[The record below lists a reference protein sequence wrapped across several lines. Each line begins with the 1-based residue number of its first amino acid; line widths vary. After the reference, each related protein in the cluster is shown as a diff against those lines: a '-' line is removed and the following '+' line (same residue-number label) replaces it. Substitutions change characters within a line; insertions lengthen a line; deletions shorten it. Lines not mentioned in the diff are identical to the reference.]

1 MFDRSSLAHEATRF
15 DHLRRH
21 LIETYPDIDDE
32 TLFDTLEGA
41 SNLNEAVGAIVRS
54 ALEDE
59 ALVQA
64 LKARID
70 GMRERLSRI
79 QHTASS
85 KRLAALEAMEQV
97 NLKKIVE
104 PDFTISV
111 RPSSP
116 GVVVTCEA
124 EIPDCY
130 TVPQPPKINR
140 RKILDALKAGA
151 DVPGAVLSNSRN
163 TLSVRTK

>member
-1 MFDRSSLAHEATRF
+1 MSELSLEVSRF
-15 DHLRRH
+15 EHLRRH

-41 SNLNEAVGAIVRS
+41 TNLNEAVGAIVRS
-54 ALEDE
+54 AVDDE
-59 ALVQA
+59 SLADA
-64 LKARID
+64 LKARVD
-70 GMRERLSRI
+70 NMRERLSRI
-79 QHTASS
+79 QHTASQ
-85 KRLAALEAMEQV
+85 KRRAALEAMEQV
-97 NLKKIVE
+97 DLKKIVE

-111 RPSSP
+111 RPGSP

-124 EIPDCY
+124 EIPDAY
-130 TVPQPPKINR
+130 KVPQPTKIDR

>member
-1 MFDRSSLAHEATRF
+1 MFDRSSLAYEATRF
-15 DHLRRH
+15 EHLRRH

-41 SNLNEAVGAIVRS
+41 TNLNEAVGAIVRS
-54 ALEDE
+54 AVDDE
-59 ALVQA
+59 SLADA
-64 LKARID
+64 LKARVD

-79 QHTASS
+79 RHTASQ

-97 NLKKIVE
+97 DLKKIVE

-116 GVVVTCEA
+116 GVVVTCED
-124 EIPDCY
+124 EIPY
-130 TVPQPPKINR
+130 AYKVPQQPKVDR
-140 RKILDALKAGA
+140 RKILDALKGGA
-151 DVPGAVLSNSRN
+151 DVPGAVLSNTQN

>member
-1 MFDRSSLAHEATRF
+1 MFDRSSLAHEASRF
-15 DHLRRH
+15 EHLRRH
-21 LIETYPDIDDE
+21 LIEVYPDIDDE

-54 ALEDE
+54 AVDDE
-59 ALVQA
+59 SLAEA
-64 LKARID
+64 LKARVD

-79 QHTASS
+79 QHTASN

-97 NLKKIVE
+97 DLKKIVE

-111 RPSSP
+111 RLGSP
-116 GVVVTCEA
+116 GVVVTCED
-124 EIPDCY
+124 EIPGAY
-130 TVPQPPKINR
+130 KVPQLPKIDR
-140 RKILDALKAGA
+140 RKILDALKGGA
-151 DVPGAVLSNSRN
+151 DVPGAVLSNSKN

>member
-1 MFDRSSLAHEATRF
+1 MPPLQLEISRF
-15 DHLRRH
+15 EHLRRH
-21 LIETYPDIDDE
+21 LIKTYPDIDDE

-41 SNLNEAVGAIVRS
+41 TNLNEAVGVIVRS

-59 ALVQA
+59 ALIQA
-64 LKARID
+64 LKARVD

-79 QHTASS
+79 RHSASQ

-97 NLKKIVE
+97 DLKKIVE

-116 GVVVTCEA
+116 GVVVICED
-124 EIPDCY
+124 EIPGAY
-130 TVPQPPKINR
+130 KVLQPPKIDR
-140 RKILDALKAGA
+140 RKILDVLKGGV
-151 DVPGAVLSNSRN
+151 DVPGAVLSNSQN

>member
-1 MFDRSSLAHEATRF
+1 MSELSFEVSRF
-15 DHLRRH
+15 EHLRRY
-21 LIETYPDIDDE
+21 LMETYPDIDDE

-41 SNLNEAVGAIVRS
+41 TNLNEAVGVIVRS
-54 ALEDE
+54 ALDDE

-64 LKARID
+64 LKARIE

-79 QHTASS
+79 QNTASN

-97 NLKKIVE
+97 ELKKIVE

-111 RPSSP
+111 RPGSP
-116 GVVVTCEA
+116 GVVVTCDDT
-124 EIPDCY
+124 IPDAY
-130 TVPQPPKINR
+130 KVPQPPKIDR

-151 DVPGAVLSNSRN
+151 DVPGAVLSNIRN